1 MDERENR
8 SWGEKVLWC
17 GLLTFIF
24 LLPLVFSPSLYRSFE
39 TAKSS
44 FLRVGVALLL
54 LVWSVLR
61 WRRNA
66 TCLRPSSALPRTLG
80 LFLLASLGS
89 SLFSLEPMLS
99 IFGTYERQL
108 GLVGLLAATFSCL
121 LLAEALCSGKSKRM
135 LVTVMAL
142 SGSIAGL
149 YGLLQYCR
157 LDPFGWSDAFGNRP
171 VSTLGHPDFFGAL
184 LSMTLPLAL
193 SLCYRAGAWSA
204 RLLWIL
210 AVVMQ
215 LGGLLV
221 SQTRGAWVAASVSLV
236 CFLVAEPCVSR
247 LQGKLFRRKVLT
259 SSLALGVLLC
269 LGVSAFLLK
278 PEFRDRGVSIFH
290 WKEQERIYLWR
301 DTLKAIRENP
311 LLGSG
316 PETFRIAFMPH
327 KSIELARLE
336 KNVNFDNPHNNYLY
350 LWATTGSVGLLTYF
364 YLLFAC
370 FREGMRR
377 LRSHDSSPATLYL
390 GVVSSLL
397 AYGVCML
404 TGFDTIATLG
414 YFCALIAI
422 LAAGQSPSER
432 KASGGA
438 GTVSGRYL
446 LVFLCA
452 LLFGGVVYDTSR
464 VLGAD
469 YLAHKALALDMRL
482 PTSQDQ
488 AAALLERACARAP
501 RESYYRLR
509 LAELYLRRAQE
520 AEYKEP
526 LLLRKAVYWGE
537 LSLQQGWAPENSF
550 QLMSTAYLRL
560 KACAEAESTSRRGLA
575 LDPQNFPLRTT
586 LACALACQGKR
597 EEARGEVVRA
607 LSIDPTYL
615 PARRLKK
622 SLEGGT

>member
-8 SWGEKVLWC
+8 SWREQLLWC
-17 GLLTFIF
+17 GLLTFIL

-54 LVWSVLR
+54 LVWSLVR
-61 WRRNA
+61 
-66 TCLRPSSALPRTLG
+66 CRPSATFLSLRSSLPRALG

-121 LLAEALCSGKSKRM
+121 LLAEALCSEKSKRI

-142 SGSIAGL
+142 SGSICGL

-184 LSMTLPLAL
+184 LAMTLPLAV
-193 SLCYRAGAWSA
+193 SLCYLAGTWSG
-204 RLLWIL
+204 RLLWFL
-210 AVVMQ
+210 AVGMQ

-247 LQGKLFRRKVLT
+247 LQGKPFRRKVLT

-278 PEFRDRGVSIFH
+278 PEFRDRAASIFH
-290 WKEQERIYLWR
+290 WKEQARMYLWR

-311 LLGSG
+311 VVGSG

-336 KNVNFDNPHNNYLY
+336 KNVNFDNPHNNYLC
-350 LWATTGSVGLLTYF
+350 LWATTGSVGLLTYL

-432 KASGGA
+432 KACDGAGSVLRTYVLVLMTALLLGGA
-438 GTVSGRYL
+438 
-446 LVFLCA
+446 
-452 LLFGGVVYDTSR
+452 VYDTSR

-469 YLAHKALALDMRL
+469 HLAHKALTLDMRL

-488 AAALLERACARAP
+488 AAALLERACARLP
-501 RESYYRLR
+501 RESHYHLR
-509 LAELYLRRAQE
+509 LAELYLRMAQE
-520 AEYKEP
+520 ERDKKS
-526 LLLRKAVYWGE
+526 LLRKAVYWGE

-550 QLMSTAYLRL
+550 QLMSTAYLCL
-560 KACAEAESTSRRGLA
+560 GAWTEAEAISRRGLA
-575 LDPQNFPLRTT
+575 FDPHNFSLRTT
-586 LACALACQGKR
+586 LTRALICQGR
-597 EEARGEVVRA
+597 NEEALQEVERA
-607 LSIDPTYL
+607 LTVDPTYPL
-615 PARRLKK
+615 ARRLKK